1 MESLKEKIPLLDFS
15 EEIAKSPELE
25 KYIKKECENYE
36 MTFVHPMDQEDAPK
50 LNSDFKNYF
59 LLCGL
64 PIVDSTKK
72 DKLITVL
79 GKIFEKKNIDF
90 VVSDQITMLMNAD
103 TDKSYGTAFVKC
115 KDEKQAKLASAS
127 IHNFPL
133 SKANTIMSSTFDEF
147 ERLVKVPEEYVAP
160 KFADLL
166 DLYNYAMDPEHDQF
180 LIREDNKIRV
190 KLNRIPT
197 RVDKDVNSLNFHEE
211 FVGPNSEITLAS
223 KKNAFWSP
231 QGKYLVIFKDNIL
244 ELYGGSHF
252 ELIREILHTGVS
264 NATISPCE
272 KYLIT
277 FSNDANAKEGNY
289 IFWRIDTGE
298 LLRAFPFDDY
308 TPKFS
313 PSDVF
318 KFSYDGK
325 FCAKLITDH
334 VAVYELPEM
343 HLLEDKNI
351 DKRVSINISHVK
363 EFIWNP
369 TKSMFCYWYCDDSK
383 DLMPPKIGFVD
394 IPSREVWNEKEI
406 NNGKSLKISWSEDG
420 TKLIALCKLQRK
432 KEFYNDV
439 VIFDVTSRLIPLE
452 IIKVPTNIMAVKW
465 TSTTDRLALLANKE
479 KKIKENWEEFSQTSS
494 VTIYDIKQ
502 DKGILKSVF
511 VGRSKESF
519 ANDVHWSENGN
530 IFIAC
535 DTSHRNSAYQGKFFL
550 YYVRTII
557 KREEVAAT
565 GKKKK
570 GKGDTKMVERR
581 EYVIDSVDD
590 IDDPKCDR
598 LDWDPTCRF
607 FTVSKLPLN
616 GKIGLVYLFRFD

>member
-1 MESLKEKIPLLDFS
+1 MESLKEKLPLLDFS
-15 EEIAKSPELE
+15 DEIAKNPELE

-36 MTFVHPMDQEDAPK
+36 MTFVHPMDQEEAPK

-79 GKIFEKKNIDF
+79 GKIFEKKNIEF
-90 VVSDQITMLMNAD
+90 VNPDQITMLMND
-103 TDKSYGTAFVKC
+103 NDQSYGTAFVKC
-115 KDEKQAKLASAS
+115 KDEKQAKLAAAS

-133 SKANTIMSSTFDEF
+133 SKANTIMASTFDEF
-147 ERLVKVPEEYVAP
+147 DRLIKVPEEYTAP
-160 KFADLL
+160 KFADLV
-166 DLYNYAMDPEHDQF
+166 DLYSYAMDPEHDQF

-211 FVGPNSEITLAS
+211 FVGPNSDVRIAS
-223 KKNAFWSP
+223 KRNGLWSP
-231 QGKYLVIFKDNIL
+231 QGKYLVIFKDNIVQ
-244 ELYGGSHF
+244 LYGGSHF
-252 ELIREILHTGVS
+252 ELIRELIHTGVS
-264 NATISPCE
+264 NATVSPCE
-272 KYLIT
+272 KYIIT
-277 FSNDANAKEGNY
+277 FSNDANEKEGNY

-298 LLRAFPFDDY
+298 LLRAFPFDEY
-308 TPKFS
+308 TPRFS
-313 PSDVF
+313 PPDVF
-318 KFSYDGK
+318 KFSFDGK

-334 VAVYELPEM
+334 IAVYELPEM
-343 HLLEDKNI
+343 HLLEDKKI
-351 DKRVSINISHVK
+351 EKRVSININHVK
-363 EFIWNP
+363 AFIWNP
-369 TKSMFCYWYCDDSK
+369 NKSMFCYWYCDDSK
-383 DLMPPKIGFVD
+383 ELMPPKIGFVD

-406 NNGKSLKISWSEDG
+406 NNGKSLQISWSEDG

-432 KEFYNDV
+432 KEFFNDV
-439 VIFDVTSRLIPLE
+439 AIFDVTSRLIPLE
-452 IIKVPTNIMAVKW
+452 IIKIPTNILSVKW
-465 TSTTDRLALLANKE
+465 TSATDRLAVLANKE
-479 KKIKENWEEFSQTSS
+479 KKIKENWEEFSQISS

-511 VGRSKESF
+511 VGRSKETM

-535 DTSHRNSAYQGKFFL
+535 DTNHRNQAYQGKFFL

-557 KREEVAAT
+557 KKEEVAAVAAK

-570 GKGDTKMVERR
+570 GKEGTKTLEKR
-581 EYVIDSVDD
+581 EYVVDSVDD
-590 IDDPKCDR
+590 IEDLRCDK
-598 LDWDPTCRF
+598 LEWDGTCRF
-607 FTVSKLPLN
+607 FTTSKLPKD
-616 GKIGLVYLFRFD
+616 GKIGLFYTF